1 MAGRIE
7 RGRGAEGKGAGT
19 PIHRVARVRLIHPLI
34 RRGAMF
40 TAVIT
45 SPTARL
51 TRLEIS
57 KKTLT
62 PRTRSTSR
70 VEEGRGIAVAT
81 RLLSP
86 VIKPDSRISRTRLSG
101 WLRGGFTTGRLAVCD
116 GTASVFQAIR
126 SVARRDFAAPDEKVA
141 YAADDQAAKRT
152 DVLEGVSRTQASKR
166 TDVLEGVSRTDE
178 AIRVVDDMGF
188 PGLPAASLAPECQ
201 EAVRVEVRDQRADD
215 ATPRDALPA
224 GLASFQP
231 LAASGFTRV
240 MARRF
245 APPPQ
250 GEVCRGTL
258 TGPVARPGR
267 LPAIGPSGPLPGWD
281 FHPRGERAL
290 RG

>member
-40 TAVIT
+40 TAAIT

-152 DVLEGVSRTQASKR
+152 DVLEGVSRTQAAKR

-267 LPAIGPSGPLPGWD
+267 PPATGPSGPLPGWD

>member
-152 DVLEGVSRTQASKR
+152 DVLEGVSRT
-166 TDVLEGVSRTDE
+166 DE